1 MSEKHSQKTRKTN
14 TSMITDFGIR
24 KISNQNFSKIIAIP
38 KQALENCQPNAD
50 RVNIKLV
57 QESKERY
64 LKLTPIKQEVSS

>member
-1 MSEKHSQKTRKTN
+1 MIQKSKQKTRKIH

-50 RVNIKLV
+50 KVNIKLV

-64 LKLTPIKQEVSS
+64 LKLTPIKQEASS

>member
-1 MSEKHSQKTRKTN
+1 MNEKHSQKTRKAN
-14 TSMITDFGIR
+14 TSMITDFGLR
-24 KISNQNFSKIIAIP
+24 KISNQNYSKIIAIP

-64 LKLTPIKQEVSS
+64 IKLTPIKQEATS

>member
-14 TSMITDFGIR
+14 TPMIIDFGIR